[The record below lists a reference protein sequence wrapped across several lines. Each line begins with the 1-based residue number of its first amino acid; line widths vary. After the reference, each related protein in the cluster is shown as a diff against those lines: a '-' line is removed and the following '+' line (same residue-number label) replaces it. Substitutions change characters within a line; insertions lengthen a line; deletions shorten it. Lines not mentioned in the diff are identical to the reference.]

1 MASRVDVQYIR
12 FYTDGNAAKKIAPV
26 LPEKKPQRMPRV
38 YKVKRK
44 VVRIDPVAVL
54 SIGVCIA
61 LFISLAVGVGKFR
74 AAKAEN
80 ARMAQYVQQL
90 TQENEA
96 LSQTYA
102 AGYDLQEIEKTAQAL
117 GMVSAS
123 QANYQSATVMTAAA
137 DQQAP
142 ATFWESFLAFFANSL
157 FVCRE
162 LSSHKHHDII
172 F

>member
-26 LPEKKPQRMPRV
+26 LPEKKPQRMPRAH
-38 YKVKRK
+38 KVKRK
-44 VVRIDPVAVL
+44 IVRIDPVAVL

-61 LFISLAVGVGKFR
+61 LFISLGVGVGKFR
-74 AAKAEN
+74 SAKAEN

-102 AGYDLQEIEKTAQAL
+102 AGYDLQEIEKTAQVL
-117 GMVSAS
+117 GMVPAS
-123 QANYQSATVMTAAA
+123 QAKQQSATVAAA
-137 DQQAP
+137 TEDNRTP
-142 ATFWESFLAFFANSL
+142 PTFWESFLAFFAN
-157 FVCRE
+157 
-162 LSSHKHHDII
+162 I
-172 F
+172 FA